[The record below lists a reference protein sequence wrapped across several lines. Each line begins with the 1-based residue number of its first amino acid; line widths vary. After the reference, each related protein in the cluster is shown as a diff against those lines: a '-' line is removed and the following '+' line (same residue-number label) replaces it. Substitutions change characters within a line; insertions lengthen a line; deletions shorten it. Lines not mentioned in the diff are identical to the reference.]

1 MFFIVGSMFI
11 FISFFRCSCCST
23 WLFFLLR
30 FIFLFFFLRHV
41 MVVVSD
47 LVLVEVVV
55 TFVGLV
61 VVTIWCRF
69 GCGGEGFGF
78 VFGDGGDRSGR
89 WLRWWWYR
97 IWVVEVMWWW
107 WLRPG
112 AIGFL

>member
-1 MFFIVGSMFI
+1 
-11 FISFFRCSCCST
+11 
-23 WLFFLLR
+23 
-30 FIFLFFFLRHV
+30 

-69 GCGGEGFGF
+69 GCGGDGFGF
-78 VFGDGGDRSGR
+78 VFYDGGDGSGR
-89 WLRWWWYR
+89 WLRWWYR

>member
-1 MFFIVGSMFI
+1 LAFLLAAFYF
-11 FISFFRCSCCST
+11 
-23 WLFFLLR
+23 LFF
-30 FIFLFFFLRHV
+30 FLFFLRHV

-69 GCGGEGFGF
+69 GCGGDGFGF
-78 VFGDGGDRSGR
+78 VFDDGGDGSGR
-89 WLRWWWYR
+89 WLRWWYR